1 MLLSQEHSAKSPF
14 EQALVTDHAS
24 AAEFIACMYA
34 VSLLSINFVQKL
46 NSILFWKWKSGKVEK
61 IITY

>member
-34 VSLLSINFVQKL
+34 VSLLSVVK
-46 NSILFWKWKSGKVEK
+46 ILDCK
-61 IITY
+61 